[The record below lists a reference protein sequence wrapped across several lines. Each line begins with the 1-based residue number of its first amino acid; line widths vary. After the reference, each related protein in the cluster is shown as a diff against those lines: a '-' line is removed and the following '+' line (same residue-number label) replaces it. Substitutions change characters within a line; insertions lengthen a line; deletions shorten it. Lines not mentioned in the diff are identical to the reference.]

1 MFTAYASNTEA
12 TIHDSL
18 QGSNGQGYGAGM
30 VTARSTAWRVA
41 AARPSARQRD
51 RAVRLPPSVWARLL
65 GDAPTVAAYHARV
78 HRRGPAEHWFWLG
91 PISGTGGAKLRIR
104 AGMGG
109 GVIAAPVLG
118 WQLSRGLLQRGRDGR
133 LPVIRHTC
141 DESACC
147 NPSHWVLGTRKD
159 NAADYAARK
168 GDPFSP
174 LADRRG
180 PAGRARAIRDA
191 ILAAQACGA
200 GREAVDKAIKHAMRA
215 GMPGV
220 QDRLF

>member
-1 MFTAYASNTEA
+1 
-12 TIHDSL
+12 
-18 QGSNGQGYGAGM
+18 M
-30 VTARSTAWRVA
+30 VAPRSTAWRVGA
-41 AARPSARQRD
+41 AARPSARRRD
-51 RAVRLPPSVWARLL
+51 RAVRLPPSVWAQLL

-78 HRRGPAEHWFWLG
+78 HRRGPGEHWFWLG
-91 PISGTGGAKLRIR
+91 PISGTGGAKLRVR
-104 AGMGG
+104 AAIGG

-118 WQLSRGLLQRGRDGR
+118 WQLSRGPLRPGADGR

-147 NPSHWVLGTRKD
+147 NPAHWVLGTRND
-159 NAADYAARK
+159 NAADYTARK
-168 GDPFSP
+168 DGPPGP

-191 ILAAQACGA
+191 IRCAQAHGA
-200 GREAVDKAIKHAMRA
+200 DGETVDKAIKSAMGA

>member
-1 MFTAYASNTEA
+1 MVAS
-12 TIHDSL
+12 
-18 QGSNGQGYGAGM
+18 
-30 VTARSTAWRVA
+30 RSSAWRVGL
-41 AARPSARQRD
+41 AARSAVRARD
-51 RAVRLPPSVWARLL
+51 RAVRLPPSAWARLL
-65 GDAPTVAAYHARV
+65 ADAQTVAAYHARV
-78 HRRGPAEHWFWLG
+78 HRRGPGEHWFWLG
-91 PISGTGGAKLRIR
+91 PISDTGGAKLRIR
-104 AGMGG
+104 AAMGG

-118 WQLSRGLLQRGRDGR
+118 WQLSRGPLQRGRDGR

-141 DESACC
+141 DEGACC

-159 NAADYAARK
+159 NAADYTARN

-191 ILAAQACGA
+191 ILRERARGA
-200 GREAVDKAIKHAMRA
+200 GGMAVERAIKHAMDA

-220 QDRLF
+220 QDQLF

>member
-1 MFTAYASNTEA
+1 
-12 TIHDSL
+12 
-18 QGSNGQGYGAGM
+18 M

-65 GDAPTVAAYHARV
+65 ADAPTVAAYHARV
-78 HRRGPAEHWFWLG
+78 HRGGPGEHWFWLG
-91 PISGTGGAKLRIR
+91 PISSTGGAKLRLR
-104 AGMGG
+104 AAIGG

-118 WQLSRGLLQRGRDGR
+118 WQLSRGPLQRGRDGR

-159 NAADYAARK
+159 NAADYTARK

-191 ILAAQACGA
+191 ILRAQAHGA
-200 GREAVDKAIKHAMRA
+200 DREAVDKAIKHAMSA

-220 QDRLF
+220 QDSLF

>member
-1 MFTAYASNTEA
+1 
-12 TIHDSL
+12 
-18 QGSNGQGYGAGM
+18 M
-30 VTARSTAWRVA
+30 VAARSTAWRVGA
-41 AARPSARQRD
+41 AARPSARRRD

-65 GDAPTVAAYHARV
+65 ADAPTVAAYHARV
-78 HRRGPAEHWFWLG
+78 HRRGPGEHWFWLG

-104 AGMGG
+104 AAIGG

-118 WQLSRGLLQRGRDGR
+118 WQLSRGPLQRGKDGR

-168 GDPFSP
+168 GDPLGP

-191 ILAAQACGA
+191 IRHAQAHGA
-200 GREAVDKAIKHAMRA
+200 DREAVEKAIKHAMDA

-220 QDRLF
+220 QKRLF